1 VTAPVRATRAMYDR
15 AAPDRAAPDRATRA
29 TPGRA
34 TRAGRAG
41 RAAPDRAAP
50 GPRCGWPGRCAAPD
64 AWHAPPKGTR
74 RVWTY
79 HDIACPRRADDP
91 ALYPECGLIADHYGP
106 CAFTRRPG
114 RALTAAR
121 RRTT

>member
-1 VTAPVRATRAMYDR
+1 MTAPVRATRATY
-15 AAPDRAAPDRATRA
+15 DRAAPDRATRA

-41 RAAPDRAAP
+41 RAAPDRAVP

-64 AWHAPPKGTR
+64 AWHTPPKGTW

-114 RALTAAR
+114 RALAAAR

>member
-1 VTAPVRATRAMYDR
+1 MTAPVRATRATYDR
-15 AAPDRAAPDRATRA
+15 AAPDRA

-34 TRAGRAG
+34 TR
-41 RAAPDRAAP
+41 DRAAP

-64 AWHAPPKGTR
+64 AWHTPPKGTR

-91 ALYPECGLIADHYGP
+91 ALYPECGLIADHCGP

-114 RALTAAR
+114 RALAAAR